1 MKKKMIII
9 AVAAASLLLY
19 GWRKLEDANK
29 TTDSASSYHGL
40 SCYIRVIEIEGHK
53 YILMDGT
60 HSSAIVHAASCHCME
75 EKKKLP

>member
-1 MKKKMIII
+1 MIII

-19 GWRKLEDANK
+19 GWSKLEDAK
-29 TTDSASSYHGL
+29 TEDNALTYHGL

-53 YILMDGT
+53 YVLMDGT

-75 EKKKLP
+75 EKKLP